1 MELTQNDYLITIP
14 IYKRQNTAYD
24 ENRSQQKASTMRS
37 LLFNTLLAGLLFWLL
52 IAGISN

>member
-1 MELTQNDYLITIP
+1 MMRTVLN
-14 IYKRQNTAYD
+14 N
-24 ENRSQQKASTMRS
+24 KATTMQS

>member
-1 MELTQNDYLITIP
+1 MMRTVLN
-14 IYKRQNTAYD
+14 KR
-24 ENRSQQKASTMRS
+24 ASTMQS

>member
-1 MELTQNDYLITIP
+1 MMRTVLN
-14 IYKRQNTAYD
+14 KR
-24 ENRSQQKASTMRS
+24 ASTMRS